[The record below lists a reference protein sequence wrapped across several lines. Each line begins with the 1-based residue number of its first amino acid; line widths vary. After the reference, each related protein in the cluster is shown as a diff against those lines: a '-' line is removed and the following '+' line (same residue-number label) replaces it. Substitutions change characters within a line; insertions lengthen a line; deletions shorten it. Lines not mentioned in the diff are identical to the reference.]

1 MTIESGTKNMIQ
13 TRRWANMA
21 LIGIVF
27 YIILD
32 VVIQM
37 LPPHYSLRQAES
49 DLAVGPYGWIMNI
62 NFVVRG
68 LLSAAIILAIYKSMK
83 NIVRPTVGMVFFAIW
98 SAASFLLAFFN
109 TDVPNASLVVSN
121 PTYHGEL
128 HLVLALIGFICAPIG
143 MLIISIAFRKE
154 DRLKSLSTP
163 TLIISIL
170 AVLAF
175 LYLGLRGVHARN
187 FGINERIFIGLVLIW
202 IAVVASKLRRLH
214 TEENRM
220 IKTDLHQVKG

>member
-1 MTIESGTKNMIQ
+1 
-13 TRRWANMA
+13 
-21 LIGIVF
+21 
-27 YIILD
+27 
-32 VVIQM
+32 
-37 LPPHYSLRQAES
+37 
-49 DLAVGPYGWIMNI
+49 
-62 NFVVRG
+62 
-68 LLSAAIILAIYKSMK
+68 
-83 NIVRPTVGMVFFAIW
+83 
-98 SAASFLLAFFN
+98 
-109 TDVPNASLVVSN
+109 SN

-143 MLIISIAFRKE
+143 ILIISIAFRKE
-154 DRLKSLSTP
+154 DRLKSLATL

-214 TEENRM
+214 TEENPM
-220 IKTDLHQVKG
+220 IKNDLHLAKG